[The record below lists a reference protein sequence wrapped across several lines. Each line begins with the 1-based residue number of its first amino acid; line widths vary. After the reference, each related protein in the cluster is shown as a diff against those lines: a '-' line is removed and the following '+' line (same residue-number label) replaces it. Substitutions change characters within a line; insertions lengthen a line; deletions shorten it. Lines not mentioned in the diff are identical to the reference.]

1 MKRSVTPSLSASTP
15 VIDVVIERRVVAG
28 VETVD
33 HVCIDA
39 KRLQRIAR
47 VEQGERPS
55 VAIGPSH
62 LAQNVAQAHGVVPQ
76 RFALRLV
83 SFHDPDVL
91 IAPAMRR
98 YPRRCPETSS
108 STVFRDVILG
118 LVPRTHQFIL
128 YSDIRLLG
136 RDHNRA
142 ASAYPQSTRASGS
155 GAVSRSY
162 FPLLRRIDHSSA
174 DNTAVPQADPDRY
187 SRRHPRNDT
196 SPSRSP
202 PQASGR

>member
-1 MKRSVTPSLSASTP
+1 MEPGPDRCAVQRPLKRSVTPSLSASTP

-118 LVPRTHQFIL
+118 LVPRTGEHGPCGVRAVAD
-128 YSDIRLLG
+128 SD
-136 RDHNRA
+136 
-142 ASAYPQSTRASGS
+142 
-155 GAVSRSY
+155 
-162 FPLLRRIDHSSA
+162 PLSSQQ
-174 DNTAVPQADPDRY
+174 VR
-187 SRRHPRNDT
+187 
-196 SPSRSP
+196 
-202 PQASGR
+202 G